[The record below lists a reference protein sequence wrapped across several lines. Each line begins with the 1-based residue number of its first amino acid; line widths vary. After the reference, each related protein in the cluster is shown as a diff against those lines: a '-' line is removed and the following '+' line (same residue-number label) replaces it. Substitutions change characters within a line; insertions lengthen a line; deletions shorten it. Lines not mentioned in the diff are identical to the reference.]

1 MPHEEVT
8 KIRSKRKLSL
18 ADSIIGSLLFTKLKK
33 KVLNT
38 FYLLKITKNKSR
50 FNKKL
55 QLSIPSLK
63 FVTALDAQKT
73 YNLWLCK
80 N

>member
-1 MPHEEVT
+1 MPHEEVS
-8 KIRSKRKLSL
+8 KICSKRKLSL
-18 ADSIIGSLLFTKLKK
+18 AASITAIRLFTKLKK

-38 FYLLKITKNKSR
+38 FYLFKITENKSR

-55 QLSIPSLK
+55 QLSTPTLK

-73 YNLWLCK
+73 YNLWLYK